1 MRFATAV
8 CLAVALAACAEKAS
22 KEEEEAAKN
31 TFVCQFDG
39 ERLVIRFDA
48 GEARMLMPSGDR
60 VVLYQVPSTSGVRF
74 SNGSMELRGAPHARQ
89 IRTFQ
94 ARRNRLRHDAIGI
107 AAAAGLAPRRVR
119 SARPRQRAL
128 PPRGAHTERCCG
140 DASTTP

>member
-1 MRFATAV
+1 MRFAIAV

-74 SNGSMELRGAPHARQ
+74 SNGSMELRGKGTDLTLIDRVNAVQ
-89 IRTFQ
+89 TT
-94 ARRNRLRHDAIGI
+94 L
-107 AAAAGLAPRRVR
+107 AGCEPY
-119 SARPRQRAL
+119 SIPKQ
-128 PPRGAHTERCCG
+128 P
-140 DASTTP
+140 

>member
-1 MRFATAV
+1 MRFAIAV

-60 VVLYQVPSTSGVRF
+60 VVLYQVPSPSGVRF
-74 SNGSMELRGAPHARQ
+74 SNGSMELRGKGTDLTLIDRINAVQ
-89 IRTFQ
+89 ST
-94 ARRNRLRHDAIGI
+94 L
-107 AAAAGLAPRRVR
+107 AGCEPYTI
-119 SARPRQRAL
+119 PKQ
-128 PPRGAHTERCCG
+128 P
-140 DASTTP
+140 